1 MLFSLSRQFNIII
14 YSLLAGVIT
23 GVLFDL
29 YRVFRG
35 FECPNKIITFIEDTL
50 FWVFT
55 SIVVFIFLLI
65 TNYAYIRAYVYAAI
79 GAGVFL
85 YMIIL
90 SRTFIKVQYKFFRGI
105 AKIFRVIF
113 NFLFYPVKI
122 VFYNIKR
129 KNKQKILKKNLEE
142 NSNRT

>member
-1 MLFSLSRQFNIII
+1 MLFPLSVQFSIMLF
-14 YSLLAGVIT
+14 SLLAGVIT
-23 GVLFDL
+23 GMMFDL
-29 YRVFRG
+29 YRIFRG

-50 FWVFT
+50 FWIFT

-65 TNYAYIRAYVYAAI
+65 TNYAYIRAYVYAALLM
-79 GAGVFL
+79 GVIL
-85 YMIIL
+85 YMMLL
-90 SRTFIKVQYKFFRGI
+90 SRIFIKVQYKVFRNT
-105 AKIFRVIF
+105 AKIIRITF
-113 NFLFYPVKI
+113 NFLFYPLKI

>member
-1 MLFSLSRQFNIII
+1 MLFPLSVQFNIMLF
-14 YSLLAGVIT
+14 SLLAGVIT
-23 GVLFDL
+23 GMMFDL
-29 YRVFRG
+29 YRIFRG

-50 FWVFT
+50 FWIFT

-65 TNYAYIRAYVYAAI
+65 TNYAYIRAYVYAALLM
-79 GAGVFL
+79 GVIL
-85 YMIIL
+85 YMMLL
-90 SRTFIKVQYKFFRGI
+90 SRIFIKVQYKVFRNT
-105 AKIFRVIF
+105 AKIIRITF
-113 NFLFYPVKI
+113 NFLFYPLKI